1 MKTKELPKS
10 VRKEIKKVS
19 EVASY
24 LWQREWAERNAGN
37 ISIDLTDH
45 FTKELINSTPKKY
58 VPCVQLPKESAGKV
72 IFVTGTGRYLRSLIR
87 DIDKTACILHIN
99 ETADSYAI
107 IWGGKGEAF
116 APTSELISHVKIH
129 CFNQKYKPT
138 HKTVL
143 HTHAIELI
151 VLSHHDLFY
160 NEAKLNHSLW
170 KLCPEIRVFVPNG
183 VHCCPYAL
191 SGTESL
197 ADITIEGLK
206 THDVILWEK
215 HGVLATG
222 EDVVRAFDYLDVA
235 NKGAKML
242 LMAWAAGFE
251 PQGMNDQ
258 QLDELERLFLGK
270 K

>member
-1 MKTKELPKS
+1 MKTKELPQS
-10 VRKEIKKVS
+10 VREEIKKVS
-19 EVASY
+19 EVAGY

-37 ISIDLTDH
+37 ISVDLTEH
-45 FTKELINSTPKKY
+45 FNIPALKKEIKKY

-72 IFVTGTGRYLRSLIR
+72 IFVTGTGRYLRSLINH
-87 DIDKTACILHIN
+87 ISETACILHIN
-99 ETADSYAI
+99 EQANGYAI
-107 IWGGKGEAF
+107 IWGGKGKNF

-129 CFNQKYKPT
+129 CFNQKHKPS
-138 HKTVL
+138 HKCVL

-151 VLSHHDLFY
+151 VLSHHPLFY
-160 NEAKLNHSLW
+160 NEAKFNHSLW

-191 SGTESL
+191 SGTEAL
-197 ADITIEGLK
+197 ADITIEGL
-206 THDVILWEK
+206 TNHDVILWEK

-251 PQGMNDQ
+251 PQGMSDE

-270 K
+270 